1 MIQSGAKFYDG
12 IEVRAQ
18 KPVDVRTIVESKEDL
33 YKISSWPHDEYVEGM
48 GGQYAEDENGNKYV
62 VYMKAGMRITVTGT
76 KENPVFDLYIL
87 TDENKI
93 LGEAIVDE
101 NGKRIGWDNYA
112 GWKYYAGG
120 SGSNESININGNID
134 GGRADE
140 FYTPSQIIK
149 GGNCNSQGEAIDL
162 DIDWYF
168 NVFGIISPE
177 DYNHKENYSLRLYY
191 ALPDHFRLEPE
202 LYTYIYKH
210 INGENILI
218 GEDNILN
225 NASNEKIILFPFSS
239 LEKYGI
245 DEGDF
250 IQLGFDIMKD
260 GVVTGNIE
268 NTEIT
273 QIPIWKPEKN
283 E

>member
-33 YKISSWPHDEYVEGM
+33 YKLSSWPHDEYIEGM
-48 GGQYAEDENGNKYV
+48 GGQYAVAENGNKYV
-62 VYMKAGMRITVTGT
+62 VYMKEGMVVTVTGT
-76 KENPVFDLYIL
+76 KDNPIHDLYIL
-87 TDENKI
+87 TDITKI
-93 LGEAIVDE
+93 LGEKIEDE
-101 NGKRIGWDNYA
+101 NGNPIGWDYYA
-112 GWKYYAGG
+112 GWKHYTGG
-120 SGSNESININGNID
+120 SGSNESVNINGNID

-162 DIDWYF
+162 DIHWE
-168 NVFGIISPE
+168 FGLLENISPE
-177 DYNHKENYSLRLYY
+177 DYNHKENYNLELYY
-191 ALPDHFRLEPE
+191 MLPDHLRSESE
-202 LYTYIYKH
+202 LYMYIYKH

-218 GEDNILN
+218 KKDNRGKIGLIIIPF
-225 NASNEKIILFPFSS
+225 NE
-239 LEKYGI
+239 LEKYDI

-273 QIPIWKPEKN
+273 QIPIWEPEKN